1 MQTTTRRPHG
11 VEGQL
16 NIYVL
21 DRESSLTNFG
31 RHARAIVFRDVAS
44 GRISIRVDRT
54 DFDAGLPEPNRSDL
68 IKVAQRPEYRL
79 HPPGTSLAHVESVLA
94 SAPRVRGVRA
104 STWHEFEVVPKRTA
118 PQTPKEQDRDQYSLF
133 H

>member
-1 MQTTTRRPHG
+1 MRTTTRPPHG

-54 DFDAGLPEPNRSDL
+54 DCDAGLPEPSLIDL
-68 IKVAQRPEYRL
+68 LKVAQRPEYRL
-79 HPPGTSLAHVESVLA
+79 HPPGTSLAHVESVMA
-94 SAPRVRGVRA
+94 STPRVPGVRA
-104 STWHEFEVVPKRTA
+104 STWHEFEIVPKRAA
-118 PQTPKEQDRDQYSLF
+118 PRRSLKQDRDQYSLF